1 MVLFDAFKKKVEEK
15 SEEINPLYNALNH
28 ANLGVENMQVSDHNG
43 VVTITGDTDHGNVL
57 QKVNDFLNNQPGV
70 QEVINRI
77 EVKDVRHQGIKMFVV
92 TKGSNLNVRAGEG
105 TEYDILGKFPK
116 GTEVNLVKRVSD
128 TWFIVEGQGMDG
140 QPLEGYCHTDYLVNS

>member
-1 MVLFDAFKKKVEEK
+1 
-15 SEEINPLYNALNH
+15 
-28 ANLGVENMQVSDHNG
+28 